1 MKSQETSASAG
12 KRELTVPSQG
22 LAAKGETKSAAPAPA
37 GQAKAAVS
45 AERDERSASI
55 TINVK
60 DLDAVEK
67 KIEKAVT
74 QLGGRII
81 AKEPFENKR
90 TVTAA
95 IDSNKVKK
103 LMERLKPAGDVKEK
117 ETPFVSR
124 DGGIEIRIE
133 LNKI

>member
-1 MKSQETSASAG
+1 VQPDDGEMTVDPPSQEPSVLQRLE
-12 KRELTVPSQG
+12 KRDIQSRVQDCIKVLEPEYREIIVLP
-22 LAAKGETKSAAPAPA
+22 
-37 GQAKAAVS
+37 
-45 AERDERSASI
+45 
-55 TINVK
+55 K
-60 DLDAVEK
+60 DLDAAEK

-74 QLGGRII
+74 QLGGKII
-81 AKEPFENKR
+81 AKEPFENTR